1 VWITCSLFCAA
12 RDVRFLGV
20 SAASQCVACVFV
32 SVFSAKKHLIISGV
46 GVIGCRDRELS
57 SFWKDL
63 TCVLVCLHVGCRER
77 ISHVLIAYQ
86 RSLRISA
93 SGGGGGRESRTG
105 NRDEEE
111 EEEKEEE
118 CFRDFLSVEVGGNDA

>member
-1 VWITCSLFCAA
+1 M
-12 RDVRFLGV
+12 GGGG
-20 SAASQCVACVFV
+20 
-32 SVFSAKKHLIISGV
+32 AKRNILRIA
-46 GVIGCRDRELS
+46 EN
-57 SFWKDL
+57 
-63 TCVLVCLHVGCRER
+63 CRER

-93 SGGGGGRESRTG
+93 SGGGGGSRTG